1 MGFSLGKTISGAVKG
16 FASGGVTGA
25 IAGAGLGALDAY
37 QDKAAL
43 KYQQKQN
50 IKLWNMQNEYNN
62 PKAQMQRYIDAGL
75 NPNLIYS
82 QQNTAGD
89 IAGSSL
95 GDSDTLGDS
104 NSLLNS
110 KSNRMVQYQQLLNMQ
125 SSREQ
130 VEAQTAAVHNQ
141 IENANK
147 MLPYQ
152 IALMKA
158 QADQIV
164 LNQDANGLQYILGK
178 RNSAGFGN
186 FVRNVGGYLKRHLFG
201 AVE

>member
-1 MGFSLGKTISGAVKG
+1 MGFSLGKTLTGAVSGFISGGPAGAV
-16 FASGGVTGA
+16 V
-25 IAGAGLGALDAY
+25 GAGLGALDAY

-43 KYQQKQN
+43 GYQNKQN
-50 IKLWNMQNEYNN
+50 IKLWNMQNEYNS

-89 IAGSSL
+89 ISSGTL
-95 GDSDTLGDS
+95 GNSDTLGQA

-110 KSNRMVQYQQLLNMQ
+110 KANRLQIYQQLLNMEA
-125 SSREQ
+125 SRNQ
-130 VEAQTAAVHNQ
+130 VEAQTASIHNQ

-147 MLPYQ
+147 LLPYQ

-158 QADQIV
+158 QANQIA
-164 LNQDANGLQYILGK
+164 LNQDTPEWLAKFIGRKNANASSNFLQ
-178 RNSAGFGN
+178 R
-186 FVRNVGGYLKRHLFG
+186 LFG
-201 AVE
+201 IN